1 MSKIKNSREM
11 IKNWKEN
18 GICEG
23 FMTLNPHSNG
33 VAISFS
39 GFLSFFVSVVKE
51 IRIPVKV
58 REMPHMIEIL
68 IEPSVF

>member
-18 GICEG
+18 GTCEG
-23 FMTLNPHSNG
+23 FITLNPHSNG
-33 VAISFS
+33 VTISFS
-39 GFLSFFVSVVKE
+39 GFLSFFVSVAKKS
-51 IRIPVKV
+51 RIPVKI
-58 REMPHMIEIL
+58 REILHMIEIL